1 MASSK
6 AKGPSR
12 TKRKTEVPGQALGY
26 SLQFTRLT
34 HLLLQAPEGSVCSLE
49 LLDDV
54 AQEDDAGAVK
64 LVQSKSA
71 LTANP
76 VADRAKSLWK
86 TLSNWVELA
95 ATPGFEVDKAIF
107 ELYVSRPVEGMI
119 VEGFAQATTLES
131 ARAAIAQAR
140 TELWGCPPEFD
151 LKAGVAAEISS
162 YVEKVLTADQ
172 SLLERLICNFRL
184 TLGSGSPQA
193 DLEALVRSHPVSPS
207 KVQDITNHLCGVVK
221 RQIDLLL
228 EVGKPAVIARNDFHG
243 WYTSYVQ
250 KIDRQT
256 VLLSRAPAPSE
267 AVSRGYLPDNF
278 IRQLDIIGLSFEEM
292 LGAASDYFMA
302 SFDRTDWAARGEVDE
317 TSFDDLD
324 GVLKRA
330 WKNKQRTCG
339 LNHGSRSEQHQG
351 QTLYFDCMQFTA
363 PVQAMS
369 PPGHFIP
376 GCFHMLADDLL
387 VGWHPNYE
395 AHLKL
400 KKVA

>member
-6 AKGPSR
+6 AKSPSR

-34 HLLLQAPEGSVCSLE
+34 HLLLQAPEGSLCSLE

-54 AQEDDAGAVK
+54 AQEDGSGAVK

-86 TLSNWVELA
+86 TLSNWTELA
-95 ATPGFEVDKAIF
+95 ATPGFDVENAIF
-107 ELYVSRPVEGMI
+107 ELYVSRPVDGAI
-119 VEGFAQATTLES
+119 VKGFAQATTPEA
-131 ARAAIAQAR
+131 ARAAIAYAR
-140 TELWGCPPEFD
+140 TELWGNSPKFK
-151 LKAGVAAEISS
+151 LKTEVAAEIAS
-162 YVEKVLTADQ
+162 YVEKVFTADQ
-172 SLLERLICNFRL
+172 RLVEQLICKFQL

-207 KVQDITNHLCGVVK
+207 KVNDITNHLCGVVK
-221 RQIDLLL
+221 RQVDLLL
-228 EVGKPAVIARNDFHG
+228 EAGKPAVIARNDFYG
-243 WYTSYVQ
+243 WYTAYVQ

-256 VLLSRAPAPSE
+256 VLSSRALAPTE

-278 IRQLDIIGLSFEEM
+278 IRQLDLIGLSFEEM

-324 GVLKRA
+324 DVLKRA

-339 LNHGSRSEQHQG
+339 LNHGGRSDQHQG
-351 QTLYFDCMQFTA
+351 QALYFDCMQFTA

-376 GCFHMLADDLL
+376 GCFHMLADDLV

-400 KKVA
+400 KKAA

>member
-6 AKGPSR
+6 AKGSSR
-12 TKRKTEVPGQALGY
+12 KKRRTEVPGQALGY

-34 HLLLQAPEGSVCSLE
+34 HLLLQAPEGSFCSLE
-49 LLDDV
+49 VLDDV
-54 AQEDDAGAVK
+54 AQEDHAGTVK

-86 TLSNWVELA
+86 TFSNWVEFA
-95 ATPGFEVDKAIF
+95 ATPGFDVEKTIF
-107 ELYVSRPVEGMI
+107 ELYVSRPVQGAI
-119 VEGFAQATTLES
+119 VESFAQAITLED

-140 TELWGCPPEFD
+140 SKLRVRAPEFD
-151 LKAGVAAEISS
+151 LKTEFATEISP
-162 YVEKVLTADQ
+162 YVEKVFNADQ
-172 SLLERLICNFRL
+172 SILERIICNFRM

-207 KVQDITNHLCGVVK
+207 KVNDITNHLCGMVK
-221 RQIDLLL
+221 REVDLLL
-228 EVGKPAVIARNDFHG
+228 EVNKPAVIARDEFQR
-243 WYTSYVQ
+243 WYTAYVQ
-250 KIDRQT
+250 KVDRQT
-256 VLLSRAPAPSE
+256 VLSSRALAPSE

-278 IRQLDIIGLSFEEM
+278 IRQLDIIGLPFEDM

-324 GVLKRA
+324 DVLKRA

-339 LNHGSRSEQHQG
+339 LNHGGKSEQHQG
-351 QTLYFDCMQFTA
+351 QALYFDCMQFTA

-376 GCFHMLADDLL
+376 GCFHMLANDLV
-387 VGWHPNYE
+387 VGWHPDYE
-395 AHLKL
+395 TQLKA

>member
-1 MASSK
+1 MATSR
-6 AKGPSR
+6 AKGQSR

-34 HLLLQAPEGSVCSLE
+34 HLLLQAPEGSLCSLE

-54 AQEDDAGAVK
+54 AQEDSDGAVK

-95 ATPGFEVDKAIF
+95 ATPGFEVEKAIF
-107 ELYVSRPVEGMI
+107 ELYVSRPVEGTI
-119 VEGFAQATTLES
+119 VESFAHATTLES

-140 TELWGCPPEFD
+140 TALWGSPPNFD
-151 LKAGVAAEISS
+151 LKAGVAAEIAP
-162 YVEKVLTADQ
+162 YLEKVFTVDQ
-172 SLLERLICNFRL
+172 SLLEQLIRNFQL
-184 TLGSGSPQA
+184 TQGSGSPQA

-207 KVQDITNHLCGVVK
+207 KVNDITNHLCGLVK
-221 RQIDLLL
+221 RHVDMLL
-228 EVGKPAVIARNDFHG
+228 EAGKPAAIARNDFHG
-243 WYTSYVQ
+243 WYTAYVQ

-256 VLLSRAPAPSE
+256 VLLSRAQVPSE
-267 AVSRGYLPDNF
+267 EVSRGYIPDNF
-278 IRQLDIIGLSFEEM
+278 IRQLDIIGLSYEEM

-324 GVLKRA
+324 DVLKRT
-330 WKNKQRTCG
+330 WKNKQRACG
-339 LNHGSRSEQHQG
+339 LNNRGRSEQDQG
-351 QTLYFDCMQFTA
+351 QLLYSDCMQFTA

-376 GCFHMLADDLL
+376 GCFHMLADDLV

-395 AHLKL
+395 AQLKA

>member
-1 MASSK
+1 MASSRT
-6 AKGPSR
+6 KGSSR

-34 HLLLQAPEGSVCSLE
+34 HLLLQAPEGSFCSLE

-54 AQEDDAGAVK
+54 AQVDSSGAVK

-76 VADRAKSLWK
+76 AADRAKSLWK
-86 TLSNWVELA
+86 TLANWVDLA
-95 ATPGFEVDKAIF
+95 ATPGFEVDKTIF

-119 VEGFAQATTLES
+119 VESLASATTKQS
-131 ARAAIAQAR
+131 AQAAIAQAR
-140 TELWGCPPEFD
+140 TLLWGSPPKFA
-151 LKAGVAAEISS
+151 LKAEVAVEISS
-162 YVEKVLTADQ
+162 YVEKVFTADQ
-172 SLLERLICNFRL
+172 SLLERLICNFQL
-184 TLGSGSPQA
+184 TLGSSSPQA

-207 KVQDITNHLCGVVK
+207 KVNDITNYLCGMVK
-221 RQIDLLL
+221 RHIDLLL
-228 EVGKPAVIARNDFHG
+228 EAGKPAVIARNDFHA

-256 VLLSRAPAPSE
+256 VLSSRAPAPSE
-267 AVSRGYLPDNF
+267 EVSRGYFPDNF
-278 IRQLDIIGLSFEEM
+278 IRQLDIIGLPFEDM

-302 SFDRTDWAARGEVDE
+302 TFDRTDWAARGEVDE

-324 GVLKRA
+324 NVLKRA
-330 WKNKQRTCG
+330 WKNKQRTCT
-339 LNHGSRSEQHQG
+339 LNNNNRTEQHQG
-351 QTLYFDCMQFTA
+351 QVLYFDCMQFTA

-376 GCFHMLADDLL
+376 GCFHMLANDLV
-387 VGWHPNYE
+387 VGWHPSYE
-395 AHLKL
+395 AQLKL

>member
-1 MASSK
+1 MASSR
-6 AKGPSR
+6 AKGLSR

-34 HLLLQAPEGSVCSLE
+34 HLLLQAPEGSFCSLE

-54 AQEDDAGAVK
+54 AQEDTAGAVK

-76 VADRAKSLWK
+76 AADRAKSLWK
-86 TLSNWVELA
+86 TLANWVELA
-95 ATPGFEVDKAIF
+95 TTPGFEVDKTIF

-119 VEGFAQATTLES
+119 VESFAQADTPQS
-131 ARAAIAQAR
+131 AQVAIAQAR
-140 TELWGCPPEFD
+140 TLLWGSSPTFD
-151 LKAGVAAEISS
+151 KKKEVAAEISS
-162 YVEKVLTADQ
+162 YVEKVFTADQ
-172 SLLERLICNFRL
+172 SLLARLICNFQL

-207 KVQDITNHLCGVVK
+207 KVVDITNHLCGVVK
-221 RQIDLLL
+221 RQVDLLL
-228 EVGKPAVIARNDFHG
+228 EAGKPAVIARNDFHS
-243 WYTSYVQ
+243 WYTGYVQ

-256 VLLSRAPAPSE
+256 VLLSRASAPSE
-267 AVSRGYLPDNF
+267 EVSRGYFPGNF

-324 GVLKRA
+324 DALKRA
-330 WKNKQRTCG
+330 WKNKQRLCG
-339 LNHGSRSEQHQG
+339 LNHGSKSEQDQG
-351 QTLYFDCMQFTA
+351 QALYFDCMQFTA

-376 GCFHMLADDLL
+376 GCF
-387 VGWHPNYE
+387 
-395 AHLKL
+395 LKCDAGGFRAL
-400 KKVA
+400 R